1 MPNLASL
8 ALAVQWPLI
17 AFCLC
22 PPLHFLTQ
30 VPDNYSTVLQ
40 SIPSF
45 RLRFLQLNCSKNET
59 LKLAASLKTFEIPF
73 YVSDSFLYFNVSK
86 ANEIGMEDMYHV
98 VIAANGTE
106 PGMVGMVLT
115 TVSVERG
122 ECSPLCL

>member
-1 MPNLASL
+1 M
-8 ALAVQWPLI
+8 I
-17 AFCLC
+17 E
-22 PPLHFLTQ
+22 
-30 VPDNYSTVLQ
+30 
-40 SIPSF
+40 SISKF
-45 RLRFLQLNCSKNET
+45 QLRFLQLHCSSNET
-59 LKLAASLKTFEIPF
+59 REFTTSIKTVEIPF